1 MPATHDMSRQEF
13 EGLLEPLMNPLFGY
27 ALRMTGNHSD
37 AEDVLQESIFLAFRG
52 RGGFRKGTHFK
63 AWMFRIVTNTFI
75 SRRRRDKRSP
85 VTVDLDAVQD
95 PEAAVETELADAATD
110 WDRLYGDLVEDD
122 VKHALGDLR
131 YKEIGEIL
139 EIPVGTVMS
148 RLFRA
153 RQRLRHSLRDYAR
166 DRGIDI
172 EAGKEA

>member
-1 MPATHDMSRQEF
+1 M
-13 EGLLEPLMNPLFGY
+13 
-27 ALRMTGNHSD
+27 
-37 AEDVLQESIFLAFRG
+37 
-52 RGGFRKGTHFK
+52 
-63 AWMFRIVTNTFI
+63 
-75 SRRRRDKRSP
+75 
-85 VTVDLDAVQD
+85 TVDLDAVQD

-122 VKHALGDLR
+122 VKHALDGLPEEFRLPLLLSSLGDLR